1 MATVFMDK
9 DFKREQKTQANY
21 TIRVKMDEECTCYLT
36 KDSHLFFRLV
46 IKNHY
51 FTALSLVCPTIRFDD
66 CSYQEIFLELLI
78 SSDNLKHVKFSNQ
91 AKFEAY

>member
-1 MATVFMDK
+1 MAAVIMDK
-9 DFKREQKTQANY
+9 DFKWEQKIQANY
-21 TIRVKMDEECTCYLT
+21 TIRVKMDEEYTCYLT

-51 FTALSLVCPTIRFDD
+51 FTALSLVCLAIRFND
-66 CSYQEIFLELLI
+66 CSYQEIFLELLV
-78 SSDNLKHVKFSNQ
+78 SSNILKHVKFSNQ